1 MLTPESYHTG
11 WLVYGAASLAALLYL
26 FFVLGSRI
34 SAATRVV
41 LILLLAG
48 LILTPAHPT
57 EDIKTWA
64 PAIFV
69 TGFELMT
76 SGVEAAAR
84 PFRSLVAAEALALGL
99 CVLLWLTRR
108 LFLLIRG
115 GRSGS

>member
-1 MLTPESYHTG
+1 MLTPESYQTA

-26 FFVLGSRI
+26 FFLLGPRI
-34 SAATRVV
+34 SAAIRIA
-41 LILLLAG
+41 LIILLAA
-48 LILTPAHPT
+48 LILTPAHPG

-99 CVLLWLTRR
+99 CVLLWLMRR

-115 GRSGS
+115 ARSGS

>member
-1 MLTPESYHTG
+1 VLTPESYQVA

-26 FFVLGSRI
+26 FFVLASRFN
-34 SAATRVV
+34 AATRIA

-48 LILTPAHPT
+48 LVLTPAHPG

-84 PFRSLVAAEALALGL
+84 PLRSLVAAEALALAL
-99 CVLLWLTRR
+99 CVLLWLAR
-108 LFLLIRG
+108 LLLRLMRG
-115 GRSGS
+115 SRSGS